1 MENKMSKKKT
11 YTNEEKLNF
20 FKVEYNYMKD
30 ANKKEFLKE
39 LITSTPDYFFNI
51 EASSTGKYHPKYT
64 TKEHGLVLHTRA
76 VMNFVR
82 YMTEIEQCTFS
93 DTEKDLLM
101 ISAFVHDTL
110 KRGNPETR
118 YTVAN
123 HPLLAAERVRT
134 YRDTSFNKYISNSE
148 LNYIANAVASHMGQ
162 WNTDYNGNEILPKPE
177 TEAQKLLHL
186 ADYLASQKTI
196 EFNFDKL
203 ETKPTSYDKEKF
215 LKLYNDEKTINE
227 IGIELGMD
235 VRKVETQ
242 IINLYK
248 NGEIGSIDRFINP
261 ERESQIITL
270 ASDSKWDGYLR
281 SIKSKIPEADYME
294 IQSVICKHH
303 LEREKRKREKGKF
316 RNTFSMNKYYE
327 MFEVGKTIQE
337 IADRYDVSRNTVENN
352 ILRYMNEHSD
362 CSVSFDAF
370 IDSKYESMILNCIPK
385 DWDGK
390 LRIIKDLLPE
400 GVSYTCIKAVLLKH
414 HKIDTVK

>member
-1 MENKMSKKKT
+1 MSKKKT

-281 SIKSKIPEADYME
+281 SIKSKIPEVDYME

-390 LRIIKDLLPE
+390 LRIIKDSLPE

-414 HKIDTVK
+414 HKIDTIK

>member
-1 MENKMSKKKT
+1 MSKKKT

-51 EASSTGKYHPKYT
+51 EASSTGKHHPKYT

-281 SIKSKIPEADYME
+281 SIKSKIPEVDYME

-390 LRIIKDLLPE
+390 LRIIKDSLPE

-414 HKIDTVK
+414 HKIDTIK

>member
-1 MENKMSKKKT
+1 
-11 YTNEEKLNF
+11 
-20 FKVEYNYMKD
+20 
-30 ANKKEFLKE
+30 
-39 LITSTPDYFFNI
+39 
-51 EASSTGKYHPKYT
+51 
-64 TKEHGLVLHTRA
+64 
-76 VMNFVR
+76 MNFVR

-215 LKLYNDEKTINE
+215 LKLYNDEK
-227 IGIELGMD
+227 
-235 VRKVETQ
+235 
-242 IINLYK
+242 
-248 NGEIGSIDRFINP
+248 
-261 ERESQIITL
+261 
-270 ASDSKWDGYLR
+270 
-281 SIKSKIPEADYME
+281 
-294 IQSVICKHH
+294 
-303 LEREKRKREKGKF
+303 
-316 RNTFSMNKYYE
+316 
-327 MFEVGKTIQE
+327 
-337 IADRYDVSRNTVENN
+337 NN
-352 ILRYMNEHSD
+352 
-362 CSVSFDAF
+362 
-370 IDSKYESMILNCIPK
+370 
-385 DWDGK
+385 
-390 LRIIKDLLPE
+390 
-400 GVSYTCIKAVLLKH
+400 
-414 HKIDTVK
+414 